1 MLRSTIK
8 KITYAMALIC
18 CSQQVSAQAASPL
31 NLTLEKALEYSV
43 EHSPELKEALI
54 NLERSKL
61 SLEAQRASLKSKFAL
76 TLSPFT
82 YSNSRSFDNRFS
94 EWYTNE
100 SFSSNGTFSITQ
112 PIIWTDATVSL
123 NDKFGWQKNTSTGGG
138 GATNTNKAFSNDLYL
153 SINQP
158 LFTYN
163 RTKTDLRSIE
173 LDYENA
179 LINYALRRL
188 SLEST
193 ITSSFYNVYTAKN
206 NLSISEAELKDAQ
219 QNFDIIKNKVEAD
232 LSAKDEL
239 YQAEL
244 NLATSAS
251 AVDNRRVSLENA
263 KDDFKKLIGIDLD
276 IDFDITAEISAQPV
290 KVDMLTAIHSALGS
304 RLELRQRE
312 ISRTELDIQM
322 KQVKEMNS
330 LDGNISLSLGIM
342 GDDEKIQNVY
352 DRPTNN
358 PRVSV
363 TLSIPIF
370 DWGERKARIKAQKL
384 ATELFDMQTE
394 EEEKSIEIAVRKSCR
409 SLNNLEAQIAIAEQS
424 MKNAQLTY
432 DLNAERYRNGE
443 LTGME
448 MNQFQTQLSNQKMS
462 YTSTLIN
469 YKLELLNLKI
479 ISLYDFE
486 NNQPIVPMSV
496 VPQEEISK

>member
-1 MLRSTIK
+1 MLQ
-8 KITYAMALIC
+8 KIRKVTCLTAVFIC
-18 CSQQVSAQAASPL
+18 SMSGFSQMRM
-31 NLTLEKALEYSV
+31 TLEDALEYSID
-43 EHSPELKEALI
+43 HSPELQEALI
-54 NLERSKL
+54 NLERYKL
-61 SLEAQRASLKSKFAL
+61 NLEAQRASLKSRFAL
-76 TLSPFT
+76 TLNPFT

-123 NDKFGWQKNTSTGGG
+123 NNKFGWQQNTSTSG
-138 GATNTNKAFSNDLYL
+138 TTSTNKAFSNDLYL

-163 RTKTDLRSIE
+163 RTKTDLRSME
-173 LDYENA
+173 LNYENA

-188 SLEST
+188 SIEST

-206 NLSISEAELKDAQ
+206 NLEISEAELKDAQ
-219 QNFDIIKNKVEAD
+219 QNFEIIKNKVEAD
-232 LSAKDEL
+232 LSARDEL

-244 NLATSAS
+244 NVAQAAS
-251 AVDNRRVSLENA
+251 TVDNRKVSLENA
-263 KDDFKKLIGIDLD
+263 KDNLKQTLGLD
-276 IDFDITAEISAQPV
+276 IDDDFDVVAEISAKPV
-290 KVDMLTAIHSALGS
+290 KVDMLTAINSALGS

-322 KQVKEMNS
+322 KQIKETNS
-330 LDGNISLSLGIM
+330 LDGSLSLSLGIM
-342 GDDEKIQNVY
+342 GDNEKFQKIY
-352 DRPTNN
+352 DHPTNN

-363 TLSIPIF
+363 SLSVPIF
-370 DWGERKARIKAQKL
+370 DWGARRARIKAQEL
-384 ATELFDMQTE
+384 ATKIFDMQTDE
-394 EEEKSIEIAVRKSCR
+394 ERKSIEIAVRRSCR
-409 SLNNLEAQIAIAEQS
+409 SLLNLESQMIIAEQS
-424 MKNAQLTY
+424 LKNAQLTY
-432 DLNAERYRNGE
+432 DLNSERYRNGE

-462 YTSTLIN
+462 YVSTIIN

-486 NNQPIVPMSV
+486 NGVPIVPMSV
-496 VPQEEISK
+496 VPQDEKK

>member
-1 MLRSTIK
+1 MLQTIRK
-8 KITYAMALIC
+8 ATCLTALFIC
-18 CSQQVSAQAASPL
+18 SIGGYSQMKM
-31 NLTLEKALEYSV
+31 TLEDALEYSID
-43 EHSPELKEALI
+43 HSPELQEALI
-54 NLERSKL
+54 NLERYKL

-76 TLSPFT
+76 TLNPFT
-82 YSNSRSFDNRFS
+82 YSNNRSFDNRFS

-112 PIIWTDATVSL
+112 PIIWTNATVSL
-123 NDKFGWQKNTSTGGG
+123 NNKFGWQNNTSTGMG
-138 GATNTNKAFSNDLYL
+138 GANNTNKAFSNDLYL

-193 ITSSFYNVYTAKN
+193 ITASFYNVYTAKN
-206 NLSISEAELKDAQ
+206 NLEISEAELKDAQ
-219 QNFDIIKNKVEAD
+219 QNFDIIKNKVDAD
-232 LSAKDEL
+232 LSARDEL

-244 NLATSAS
+244 NLSTAAS

-263 KDDFKKLIGIDLD
+263 KDDLKQLLGITIDED
-276 IDFDITAEISAQPV
+276 IDITAEISAQPV
-290 KVDMLTAIHSALGS
+290 KIDMLTAIHSALGS

-322 KQVKEMNS
+322 KQIKEMNS

-342 GDDEKIQNVY
+342 GDHERLQNIY
-352 DRPTNN
+352 EHPTNN
-358 PRVSV
+358 PRVAV
-363 TLSIPIF
+363 TLSVPIF
-370 DWGERKARIKAQKL
+370 DWGERRARIKAQEL
-384 ATELFDMQTE
+384 ATKIFDLQTE
-394 EEEKSIEIAVRKSCR
+394 EERKSIEIAVRKSCR
-409 SLNNLEAQIAIAEQS
+409 SLRNLEAQIAIAEQS
-424 MKNAQLTY
+424 VKNAQLTY

-462 YTSTLIN
+462 YMSTLIN

-486 NNQPIVPMSV
+486 ADKPIIPMSV
-496 VPQEEISK
+496 IPEE

>member
-1 MLRSTIK
+1 MLQTIRK
-8 KITYAMALIC
+8 ATCLTALFIC
-18 CSQQVSAQAASPL
+18 SIGGYSQMKM
-31 NLTLEKALEYSV
+31 TLEDALEYSID
-43 EHSPELKEALI
+43 HSPELQEALI
-54 NLERSKL
+54 NLERYKL

-76 TLSPFT
+76 TLNPFT
-82 YSNSRSFDNRFS
+82 YSNNRSFDNRFS

-112 PIIWTDATVSL
+112 PIIWTDAIVSL
-123 NDKFGWQKNTSTGGG
+123 NNKFGWQNNTSTGMG
-138 GATNTNKAFSNDLYL
+138 GANNTNKAFSNDLYL

-193 ITSSFYNVYTAKN
+193 ITASFYNVYTAKN
-206 NLSISEAELKDAQ
+206 NLEISEAELKDAQ
-219 QNFDIIKNKVEAD
+219 QNFDIIKNKVDAD
-232 LSAKDEL
+232 LSARDEL

-244 NLATSAS
+244 NLSTAAS

-263 KDDFKKLIGIDLD
+263 KDDLKQLLGITIDED
-276 IDFDITAEISAQPV
+276 IDITAEISAQPV
-290 KVDMLTAIHSALGS
+290 KIDMLTAIHSALGS

-322 KQVKEMNS
+322 KQIKEMNS

-342 GDDEKIQNVY
+342 GDHERLQNIY
-352 DRPTNN
+352 EHPTNN
-358 PRVSV
+358 PRVAV
-363 TLSIPIF
+363 TLSVPIF
-370 DWGERKARIKAQKL
+370 DWGERRARIKAQEL
-384 ATELFDMQTE
+384 ATKIFDLQTE
-394 EEEKSIEIAVRKSCR
+394 EERKSIEIAVRKSCR
-409 SLNNLEAQIAIAEQS
+409 SLRNLEAQIAIAEQS
-424 MKNAQLTY
+424 VKNAQLTY

-462 YTSTLIN
+462 YMSTLIN

-486 NNQPIVPMSV
+486 ADKPIIPMSV
-496 VPQEEISK
+496 IPEE

>member
-1 MLRSTIK
+1 MIRTIRK
-8 KITYAMALIC
+8 ATCLTALLIC
-18 CSQQVSAQAASPL
+18 SIGGYSQMKM
-31 NLTLEKALEYSV
+31 TLEDALEYSID
-43 EHSPELKEALI
+43 HSPELQEALI
-54 NLERSKL
+54 NLERYKL

-76 TLSPFT
+76 TLNPFT
-82 YSNSRSFDNRFS
+82 YSNNRSFDNRFS

-123 NDKFGWQKNTSTGGG
+123 NNKFGWQNNTSTSGT
-138 GATNTNKAFSNDLYL
+138 TNENKAFSNDLYL

-193 ITSSFYNVYTAKN
+193 ITASFYNVYTAKN
-206 NLSISEAELKDAQ
+206 NLEISEAELNDAR

-232 LSAKDEL
+232 LSARDEL

-244 NLATSAS
+244 NLATAAS
-251 AVDNRRVSLENA
+251 TVDNRKVSLENA
-263 KDDFKKLIGIDLD
+263 KDDLKQILGIAIDEEVD
-276 IDFDITAEISAQPV
+276 IVAEISAKPV
-290 KVDMLTAIHSALGS
+290 KVDMLTAIHSALGG

-322 KQVKEMNS
+322 KQIKEMNS

-342 GDDEKIQNVY
+342 GDNEKFQKIY
-352 DRPTNN
+352 DHPTNN
-358 PRVSV
+358 PRVAV
-363 TLSIPIF
+363 TLNVPIF
-370 DWGERKARIKAQKL
+370 DWGERRARIKAQEL
-384 ATELFDMQTE
+384 ATKIFDMQTDE
-394 EEEKSIEIAVRKSCR
+394 EKKSIEIAVRRSCR
-409 SLNNLEAQIAIAEQS
+409 NLKNLENQIAIAEQS
-424 MKNAQLTY
+424 VNNAQMTY

-462 YTSTLIN
+462 YVSTIIN

-486 NNQPIVPMSV
+486 NNKPIVPMSV
-496 VPQEEISK
+496 IPQEEKEN

>member
-1 MLRSTIK
+1 MLQTIRK
-8 KITYAMALIC
+8 ATCLTALFIC
-18 CSQQVSAQAASPL
+18 SIGGYSQMKM
-31 NLTLEKALEYSV
+31 TLEDALEYSID
-43 EHSPELKEALI
+43 HSPELQEALI
-54 NLERSKL
+54 NLERYKL

-76 TLSPFT
+76 TLNPFT
-82 YSNSRSFDNRFS
+82 YSNNRSFDNRFS

-123 NDKFGWQKNTSTGGG
+123 NNKFGWQNNTSTGMG
-138 GATNTNKAFSNDLYL
+138 GANNTNKAFSNDLYL

-193 ITSSFYNVYTAKN
+193 ITASFYNVYTAKN
-206 NLSISEAELKDAQ
+206 NLEISEAELKDAQ
-219 QNFDIIKNKVEAD
+219 QNFDIIKNKVDAD
-232 LSAKDEL
+232 LSARDEL

-244 NLATSAS
+244 NLSTAAS
-251 AVDNRRVSLENA
+251 AVDNRKVSLENA
-263 KDDFKKLIGIDLD
+263 KDDLKQLLGITIDED
-276 IDFDITAEISAQPV
+276 IDITAEISAHPV
-290 KVDMLTAIHSALGS
+290 KIDMLTAIHSALGS

-322 KQVKEMNS
+322 KQIKEMNS

-342 GDDEKIQNVY
+342 GDHERLQNIY
-352 DRPTNN
+352 EHPTNN
-358 PRVSV
+358 PRVAV
-363 TLSIPIF
+363 TLSVPIF
-370 DWGERKARIKAQKL
+370 DWGERRARIKAQEL
-384 ATELFDMQTE
+384 ATKIFDLQTE
-394 EEEKSIEIAVRKSCR
+394 EERKSIEIAVRKSCR
-409 SLNNLEAQIAIAEQS
+409 SLRNLEAQIAIAEQS
-424 MKNAQLTY
+424 VKNAQLTY

-462 YTSTLIN
+462 YMSTLIN

-486 NNQPIVPMSV
+486 ADKPIIPMSV
-496 VPQEEISK
+496 IPEE

>member
-1 MLRSTIK
+1 MLQTIRK
-8 KITYAMALIC
+8 ATCLTALFIC
-18 CSQQVSAQAASPL
+18 SIGGYSQMKM
-31 NLTLEKALEYSV
+31 TLEDALEYSID
-43 EHSPELKEALI
+43 HSPELQEALI
-54 NLERSKL
+54 NLERYKL

-76 TLSPFT
+76 TLNPFT
-82 YSNSRSFDNRFS
+82 YSNNRSFDNRFS

-123 NDKFGWQKNTSTGGG
+123 NNKFGWQNNTSTGMG
-138 GATNTNKAFSNDLYL
+138 GANNTNKAFSNDLYL

-193 ITSSFYNVYTAKN
+193 ITASFYNVYTAKN
-206 NLSISEAELKDAQ
+206 NLEISEAELKDAQ
-219 QNFDIIKNKVEAD
+219 QNFDIIKNKVDAD
-232 LSAKDEL
+232 LSARDEL

-244 NLATSAS
+244 NLSTAAS
-251 AVDNRRVSLENA
+251 AVDNRKVSLENA
-263 KDDFKKLIGIDLD
+263 KDDLKQLLGITIDED
-276 IDFDITAEISAQPV
+276 IDITAEISAQPV
-290 KVDMLTAIHSALGS
+290 KIDMLTAIHSALGS

-322 KQVKEMNS
+322 KQIKEMNS
-330 LDGNISLSLGIM
+330 LNGNISLSLGIM
-342 GDDEKIQNVY
+342 GDHERLQNIY
-352 DRPTNN
+352 EHPTNN
-358 PRVSV
+358 PRVAV
-363 TLSIPIF
+363 TLSVPIF
-370 DWGERKARIKAQKL
+370 DWGERRARIKAQEL
-384 ATELFDMQTE
+384 ATKIFDLQTE
-394 EEEKSIEIAVRKSCR
+394 EERKSIEIAVRKSCR
-409 SLNNLEAQIAIAEQS
+409 SLRNLEAQIAIAEQS
-424 MKNAQLTY
+424 VKNAQLTY

-462 YTSTLIN
+462 YMSTLIN

-486 NNQPIVPMSV
+486 ADKPIIPMSV
-496 VPQEEISK
+496 IPEE

>member
-1 MLRSTIK
+1 MMLQPIRKMTC
-8 KITYAMALIC
+8 AMAVLC
-18 CSQQVSAQAASPL
+18 CLTRVGAQSPETSVPIT
-31 NLTLEKALEYSV
+31 LTLEKALEYSID
-43 EHSPELKEALI
+43 HSPELQEALI
-54 NLERSKL
+54 NLERYKL

-76 TLSPFT
+76 TLNPFT

-94 EWYTNE
+94 QWYTNE

-123 NDKFGWQKNTSTGGG
+123 NNRFGWQSNVSTSETS
-138 GATNTNKAFSNDLYL
+138 NENKAFSNDLYL

-193 ITSSFYNVYTAKN
+193 ITSSFYSVYTAKN

-219 QNFDIIKNKVEAD
+219 QNFEIIKNKVEAD
-232 LSAKDEL
+232 LSARDEL

-244 NLATSAS
+244 NLATAAS
-251 AVDNRRVSLENA
+251 TVDNRRVSLENA
-263 KDDFKKLIGIDLD
+263 KDDLKQILGID
-276 IDFDITAEISAQPV
+276 IDQDVDITAEISAQPV

-322 KQVKEMNS
+322 KQIKEMNS

-342 GDDEKIQNVY
+342 GDNEKFQKIY
-352 DRPTNN
+352 EHPTNN
-358 PRVSV
+358 PRVAV
-363 TLSIPIF
+363 TLSVPIF
-370 DWGERKARIKAQKL
+370 DWGERRARIKAQEL
-384 ATELFDMQTE
+384 ATKIFDLQTDE
-394 EEEKSIEIAVRKSCR
+394 ERKSIEIAVRRSCR
-409 SLNNLEAQIAIAEQS
+409 SLKNLETQMAIAEQS
-424 MKNAQLTY
+424 VKNAQLTY

-462 YTSTLIN
+462 YVSTIIN

-486 NNQPIVPMSV
+486 NDKAIVPMSV
-496 VPQEEISK
+496 IPEEEK

>member
-1 MLRSTIK
+1 MLRSMK
-8 KITYAMALIC
+8 KTACIAYSLFLGCLSMH
-18 CSQQVSAQAASPL
+18 AQMK
-31 NLTLEKALEYSV
+31 LTLEDALEYSID
-43 EHSPELKEALI
+43 HSPELQNALI
-54 NLERSKL
+54 NLERYKL
-61 SLEAQRASLKSKFAL
+61 SLEAQRASLKSKFAF
-76 TLSPFT
+76 TLNPFT
-82 YSNSRSFDNRFS
+82 YSNNRSFDNRFS
-94 EWYTNE
+94 QWYTNE

-123 NDKFGWQKNTSTGGG
+123 NNKFGWQSNTSTGVND
-138 GATNTNKAFSNDLYL
+138 AMNENKAFSNDLYL

-163 RTKTDLRSIE
+163 RTKVDLRSIE

-188 SLEST
+188 SLESS

-206 NLSISEAELKDAQ
+206 NLEISQAELKDAQ
-219 QNFDIIKNKVEAD
+219 QNFDIIKNKVDAD
-232 LSAKDEL
+232 LAARDEL

-244 NLATSAS
+244 NVATAIST
-251 AVDNRRVSLENA
+251 VDNRNVSLENA
-263 KDDFKKLIGIDLD
+263 KDELKKILGID
-276 IDFDITAEISAQPV
+276 IDTELDITAEISAEPV
-290 KVDMLTAIHSALGS
+290 KIDMFTAIHSALAS

-322 KQVKEMNS
+322 KQIKEMNS
-330 LDGNISLSLGIM
+330 LDGSISLSVGIT
-342 GDDEKIQNVY
+342 GDHEKLNNIY
-352 DRPTNN
+352 DHPTNN

-363 TLSIPIF
+363 SLSVPIF
-370 DWGERKARIKAQKL
+370 DWGERRARIKAQEL
-384 ATELFDMQTE
+384 AIKMYDMDTQE
-394 EEEKSIEIAVRKSCR
+394 EKKSIEMAVRRSCR
-409 SLNNLEAQIAIAEQS
+409 SLKNLEAQINIAGQS
-424 MKNAQLTY
+424 VKNAQLTY

-462 YTSTLIN
+462 YVSTLIN

-486 NNQPIVPMSV
+486 NDKPIVPMSV
-496 VPQEEISK
+496 IPQETED